1 MKFKSLKVTF
11 ILTTIIL
18 MTSCVGDDTG
28 QPINNTPGTFQ
39 IIAASENHT
48 VLEQALIDTGL
59 DDVLNT
65 GIYTVFAPDDE
76 AFEAIDLSSLS
87 NEELTN
93 ILLNHVINGNATSTD
108 FGNAYIKT
116 NATESFT
123 GDDNL
128 LDMYVNVDGGITLNG
143 EATVT
148 EEDIEAINGTVHVVD
163 TVIQLPTVVTLAASN
178 PNFSNLATALTQEDL
193 LDTLSTNFDTSPAPF
208 TVFAPNNSAFENFI
222 AEDNGFDSVEQI
234 LDSPILSDI
243 LTYHVLPESGIL
255 EENIADGAMPST
267 IQGESFTI
275 NTVID
280 VTITDQNDRVVNVI
294 ATDVIGTNGVIHV
307 IDNILLPTLP

>member
-1 MKFKSLKVTF
+1 MKLKSIK
-11 ILTTIIL
+11 ILFVL
-18 MTSCVGDDTG
+18 MTAMVVASCVGDDTG

-39 IIAASENHT
+39 IIAASEDHT

-65 GIYTVFAPDDE
+65 GIYTVFAPDDA
-76 AFEAIDLSSLS
+76 AFEGIDLDAIS
-87 NEELTN
+87 NEQLTN
-93 ILLNHVINGNATSTD
+93 ILLNHVISGNATSTD
-108 FGNAYIKT
+108 FSNGYLKT

-128 LDMYVNVDGGITLNG
+128 IDLYVNVDGGISLNG
-143 EATVT
+143 DATVT

-163 TVIQLPTVVTLAASN
+163 AVIQLPTVVTLIASN
-178 PNFSNLATALTQEDL
+178 PDFSNLATGLTQEDL
-193 LDTLSTNFDTSPAPF
+193 LDILSTDFDTSPAPF
-208 TVFAPNNSAFENFI
+208 TVFAPDNAAFESFI
-222 AEDNGFDSVEQI
+222 AEDNGFDTIEEI

-243 LTYHVLPESGIL
+243 LTYHVVPDLGIL
-255 EENIADGAMPST
+255 EENITDGAMPVT

-275 NTVID
+275 NTIID
-280 VTITDQNDRVVNVI
+280 VTITDQNDRVINVI